1 MINLVT
7 QQEFLRIA
15 KSKINQR
22 VTVDTNPY
30 GGQCVA
36 YIDACI
42 REATNGAKN
51 MAYTNAVDGITKARQ
66 LGYEVF
72 TSGAPQPGDV
82 YVISTSKAQQ
92 GHTFGHIGICL
103 EAKEDQYLIGLEQNV
118 DGNKDAL
125 TNGGWVRQVNNTWGS
140 DGSLYNN
147 YIHYPSG
154 YLIGWFRPW
163 SGTTSTTPTT
173 QTENKKKGIL
183 KMEELLRVRNDI
195 DNDFKKDM
203 IFHLNYASGTYK
215 HLNGEE
221 LKYICESYK
230 RRTGEDIKVVYSQKE
245 APVHVR
251 LISGYGLKKI

>member
-15 KSKINQR
+15 KSKINQK
-22 VTVDTNPY
+22 VTVDTNPF
-30 GGQCVA
+30 GGQCIS

-51 MAYTNAVDGITKARQ
+51 MAYTNAIDGLSKARQ

-103 EAKEDQYLIGLEQNV
+103 EAKEDQFLIGLEQNV
-118 DGNKDAL
+118 DGNSDAL

-154 YLIGWFRPW
+154 YLLGWFRPW
-163 SGTTSTTPTT
+163 SGTTTANNNTTV
-173 QTENKKKGIL
+173 KKGKV
-183 KMEELLRVRNDI
+183 KMEELLHVQDNI
-195 DNDFKKDM
+195 DKTFTKDA
-203 IFHLNYASGTYK
+203 IFLMNYARGTYQ
-215 HLNGEE
+215 HLNGAE
-221 LKYICESYK
+221 LQYVRESYK
-230 RRTGEDIKVVYSQKE
+230 RRYGEDIKQVETAKG
-245 APVHVR
+245 APVHLR
-251 LISGYGLKKI
+251 LITAYSMKQV

>member
-1 MINLVT
+1 MVT

-15 KSKINQR
+15 KSKINQK
-22 VTVDTNPY
+22 VTVDTNPF
-30 GGQCVA
+30 GGQCIS

-51 MAYTNAVDGITKARQ
+51 MAYTNAVDGLTKARQ

-163 SGTTSTTPTT
+163 SGATTANNNATTS
-173 QTENKKKGIL
+173 KKGKV
-183 KMEELLRVRNDI
+183 KMEELLHVQDNI
-195 DNDFKKDM
+195 DKTFVKDA
-203 IFHLNYASGTYK
+203 IFLMNYARGTYQHLNS
-215 HLNGEE
+215 EE
-221 LKYICESYK
+221 LAYVRESYK
-230 RRTGEDIKVVYSQKE
+230 RRYGEDIKQVETAKK
-245 APVHVR
+245 APVHLR
-251 LISGYGLKKI
+251 LITAYSMKQV

>member
-1 MINLVT
+1 MVT
-7 QQEFLRIA
+7 QNEFLAIA
-15 KSKINQR
+15 KAKLNQR

-51 MAYTNAVDGITKARQ
+51 MAYTNAVDGLTKAKQ

-72 TSGAPQPGDV
+72 TTGAPQPGDV
-82 YVISTSKAQQ
+82 YVIATSLKKQ

-103 EAKEDQYLIGLEQNV
+103 DAKEDQYIIGLEQNV
-118 DGNKDAL
+118 DGNADAL

-163 SGTTSTTPTT
+163 SGAPSSNNTSTP
-173 QTENKKKGIL
+173 KKGKV
-183 KMEELLRVRNDI
+183 KMEELLHVQDNI
-195 DNDFKKDM
+195 DKTFVKDA
-203 IFHLNYASGTYK
+203 IFLMNYARGTYQHLNS
-215 HLNGEE
+215 EE
-221 LKYICESYK
+221 LAYVRESYK
-230 RRTGEDIKVVYSQKE
+230 RRYGEDIKQVETAKK
-245 APVHVR
+245 APVHLR
-251 LISGYGLKKI
+251 LITAYSMKQV

>member
-1 MINLVT
+1 MNKLVT
-7 QQEFLRIA
+7 QNEFLAIA
-15 KSKINQR
+15 KSKLNQR
-22 VTVDTNPY
+22 VTVDTNHY

-51 MAYTNAVDGITKARQ
+51 MAYTNAVDGLTKAKQ

-72 TSGAPQPGDV
+72 TTGAPQPGDV
-82 YVISTSKAQQ
+82 YVIATSLAKQ

-103 EAKEDQYLIGLEQNV
+103 DAKEDQYIIGLEQNV
-118 DGNKDAL
+118 DGNADAL

-163 SGTTSTTPTT
+163 SGVPNGNNTSTP
-173 QTENKKKGIL
+173 KKGKI
-183 KMEELLRVRNDI
+183 KMEELLHVQDNI
-195 DNDFKKDM
+195 DGTFSKGA
-203 IFHLNYASGTYK
+203 IFLMNYAQGTYK
-215 HLNGEE
+215 HLNEQEFIYVKESYRRRYGEE
-221 LKYICESYK
+221 
-230 RRTGEDIKVVYSQKE
+230 IKQVETKKD
-245 APVHVR
+245 APVHLR
-251 LISGYGLKKI
+251 LIAAYSLKQV

>member
-1 MINLVT
+1 MVT

-15 KSKINQR
+15 KSKINQK

-30 GGQCVA
+30 GGQCIS

-51 MAYTNAVDGITKARQ
+51 MAYTNAVDGLTKARQ

-72 TSGAPQPGDV
+72 TSGVPQPGDV

-163 SGTTSTTPTT
+163 SGATSTTQNTPD
-173 QTENKKKGIL
+173 K
-183 KMEELLRVRNDI
+183 EEVNLMQELI
-195 DNDFKKDM
+195 E
-203 IFHLNYASGTYK
+203 LYAVKELGTVFIANLAAGTI
-215 HLNGEE
+215 HGLTGEE
-221 LKYICESYK
+221 YK
-230 RRTGEDIKVVYSQKE
+230 AVKAHHKFRTGKE
-245 APVHVR
+245 IYEEQVPTKAK
-251 LISGYGLKKI
+251 LELYKKAYGLKEV

>member
-1 MINLVT
+1 MVT

-15 KSKINQR
+15 KSKINQK

-36 YIDACI
+36 FIDACI

-51 MAYTNAVDGITKARQ
+51 MAYTNAVDGLSKARQ

-72 TSGAPQPGDV
+72 TSGTPQPGDV

-103 EAKEDQYLIGLEQNV
+103 EAKEDQYLLGLEQNV
-118 DGNKDAL
+118 DGNPDAL

-163 SGTTSTTPTT
+163 SGTTTVNNNNTTA
-173 QTENKKKGIL
+173 KKGKV
-183 KMEELLRVRNDI
+183 KMEELLHVQDDI
-195 DNDFKKDM
+195 DKTFTKDA
-203 IFHLNYASGTYK
+203 IFLMNYARGTYQHLNS
-215 HLNGEE
+215 EE
-221 LKYICESYK
+221 LAYVRESYK
-230 RRTGEDIKVVYSQKE
+230 RRYGEEIKQVETAKR
-245 APVHVR
+245 APVHLR
-251 LISGYGLKKI
+251 LITAYSMKQV

>member
-1 MINLVT
+1 MVT
-7 QQEFLRIA
+7 QNEFLAIA
-15 KSKINQR
+15 KAKLNQK

-51 MAYTNAVDGITKARQ
+51 MAYTNAVDALTKAKQ

-72 TSGAPQPGDV
+72 TTGTPQLGDV

-103 EAKEDQYLIGLEQNV
+103 EAKEDQYIIGLEQNV
-118 DGNKDAL
+118 DGNADAL

-163 SGTTSTTPTT
+163 SGTGSATTDTT
-173 QTENKKKGIL
+173 KRKGIL
-183 KMEELLRVRNDI
+183 KMEELLHVKNNC
-195 DNDFKKDM
+195 DNNFKKDM
-203 IFHLNYASGTYK
+203 IFHLNYARGTYK
-215 HLNGEE
+215 HLSGEE
-221 LKYICESYK
+221 LKYIVDSYK
-230 RRTGEDIKVVYSQKE
+230 RRTGEDIKTVYTQKE

-251 LISGYGLKKI
+251 LIDGYGLKKI

>member
-1 MINLVT
+1 MVT
-7 QQEFLRIA
+7 QNEFLAIA
-15 KSKINQR
+15 KAKLNQK

-30 GGQCVA
+30 GGQCIS

-51 MAYTNAVDGITKARQ
+51 MAYTNAVDGLTKAKQ

-72 TSGAPQPGDV
+72 TSGTPQAGDV
-82 YVISTSKAQQ
+82 YVISTSLAQQ

-118 DGNKDAL
+118 DGNADAL

-163 SGTTSTTPTT
+163 SGTGDTTTNTT
-173 QTENKKKGIL
+173 KRKGIL
-183 KMEELLRVRNDI
+183 KMEELLHVKNDI
-195 DNDFKKDM
+195 DTNFKKDM
-203 IFHLNYASGTYK
+203 IFHLNYANGTYK
-215 HLNGEE
+215 HLSGEE
-221 LKYICESYK
+221 LKYIGESYK
-230 RRTGEDIKVVYSQKE
+230 RRTGEEIKTVYTQKE

-251 LISGYGLKKI
+251 LINGYGLKKI

>member
-1 MINLVT
+1 MNKLVT
-7 QQEFLRIA
+7 QNEFLAIA
-15 KSKINQR
+15 KSKLNQR

-51 MAYTNAVDGITKARQ
+51 MAYTNAVDGLIKAKQ

-72 TSGAPQPGDV
+72 TTGAPQPGDV
-82 YVISTSKAQQ
+82 YVIATSMAKQ

-118 DGNKDAL
+118 DGNADAL

-163 SGTTSTTPTT
+163 YGAGNVTTDTT
-173 QTENKKKGIL
+173 KRKGIL
-183 KMEELLRVRNDI
+183 KMEELLHVKNDI
-195 DNDFKKDM
+195 DANFKKDM
-203 IFHLNYASGTYK
+203 IFHLNYATGTYK
-215 HLNGEE
+215 HLSGEE

-230 RRTGEDIKVVYSQKE
+230 RRTGEDIKTVYTQKE

-251 LISGYGLKKI
+251 LIEGYGLKKI

>member
-1 MINLVT
+1 MVT

-15 KSKINQR
+15 KSKINQK
-22 VTVDTNPY
+22 VTVDTNPF
-30 GGQCVA
+30 GGQCIS

-51 MAYTNAVDGITKARQ
+51 MAYTNAVDGLTKARQ

-118 DGNKDAL
+118 DGNSDAL

-163 SGTTSTTPTT
+163 SGTS
-173 QTENKKKGIL
+173 TENNNTTTKKGKV
-183 KMEELLRVRNDI
+183 KMEELLHVQDNI
-195 DNDFKKDM
+195 DKTFVKDA
-203 IFHLNYASGTYK
+203 IFLMNYARGTYQHLNS
-215 HLNGEE
+215 EE
-221 LKYICESYK
+221 LAYVRESYK
-230 RRTGEDIKVVYSQKE
+230 RRYGEEIKQVETAKR
-245 APVHVR
+245 APVHLR
-251 LISGYGLKKI
+251 LITAYSMKQV

>member
-1 MINLVT
+1 
-7 QQEFLRIA
+7 
-15 KSKINQR
+15 
-22 VTVDTNPY
+22 
-30 GGQCVA
+30 
-36 YIDACI
+36 
-42 REATNGAKN
+42 
-51 MAYTNAVDGITKARQ
+51 MAYTNAIDGLSKARQ

-72 TSGAPQPGDV
+72 TSGVPQPGDV

-163 SGTTSTTPTT
+163 SGTTTTTPT
-173 QTENKKKGIL
+173 KPDK
-183 KMEELLRVRNDI
+183 EEVNLMQELI
-195 DNDFKKDM
+195 E
-203 IFHLNYASGTYK
+203 LYAVKELGTVFIANLAAGTI
-215 HLNGEE
+215 HGLTGEE
-221 LKYICESYK
+221 YNAVKAHHK
-230 RRTGEDIKVVYSQKE
+230 FRTGKE
-245 APVHVR
+245 IYEEQVPTKAK
-251 LISGYGLKKI
+251 LELYKKAYGLKEV

>member
-1 MINLVT
+1 MNLVT
-7 QQEFLRIA
+7 QNEFLAIA
-15 KSKINQR
+15 KAKLNQK

-30 GGQCVA
+30 GGQCIS

-51 MAYTNAVDGITKARQ
+51 MAYTNAVDGLTKAKQ
-66 LGYEVF
+66 LGYDVF
-72 TSGAPQPGDV
+72 TSGTPQAGDV
-82 YVISTSKAQQ
+82 YVISTSSAQQ

-118 DGNKDAL
+118 DGNADAL
-125 TNGGWVRQVNNTWGS
+125 TNGGWVRRVNNTWGS

-163 SGTTSTTPTT
+163 SGTGNTTNTT
-173 QTENKKKGIL
+173 TKRKGIL
-183 KMEELLRVRNDI
+183 KMEELLQIKDNI
-195 DNDFKKDM
+195 DANFKKDM
-203 IFHLNYASGTYK
+203 IFHMNYANGTYK
-215 HLNGEE
+215 HLSGEE
-221 LKYICESYK
+221 LVYIRESYQ
-230 RRTGEDIKVVYSQKE
+230 RRTGEPIKVVFSQKA

-251 LISGYGLKKI
+251 LIDGYGLKKI